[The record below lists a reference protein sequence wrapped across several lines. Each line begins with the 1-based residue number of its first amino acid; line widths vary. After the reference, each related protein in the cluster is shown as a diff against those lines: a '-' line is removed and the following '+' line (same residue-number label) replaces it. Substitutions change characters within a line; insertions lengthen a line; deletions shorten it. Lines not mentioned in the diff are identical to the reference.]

1 MDKLAFI
8 VGMYAI
14 IFGIAAV
21 AVKCK
26 LKKMAKKDKKKQ
38 ESNK

>member
-1 MDKLAFI
+1 MEKLAFI
-8 VGMYAI
+8 VGMYVI
-14 IFGIAAV
+14 MFGIVAV

-26 LKKMAKKDKKKQ
+26 LKKMAKKDKNKR